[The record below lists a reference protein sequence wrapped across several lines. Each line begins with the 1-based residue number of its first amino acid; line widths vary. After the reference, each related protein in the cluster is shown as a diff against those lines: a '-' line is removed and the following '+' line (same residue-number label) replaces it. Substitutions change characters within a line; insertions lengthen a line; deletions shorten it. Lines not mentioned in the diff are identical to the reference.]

1 MVRAGGNLSWWLE
14 RAVFV
19 EDGAQEL
26 RRLLRAT
33 DLEKWI
39 LVTLGGFTASTQV
52 EVLEDSTLITH
63 SYYWCHSADVTL
75 HSGVLN
81 A

>member
-1 MVRAGGNLSWWLE
+1 MVRAGGNLSWWLD

-26 RRLLRAT
+26 RRLLRAA

-52 EVLEDSTLITH
+52 EVL
-63 SYYWCHSADVTL
+63 
-75 HSGVLN
+75 
-81 A
+81 